1 MIETAAFA
9 PATDTPRGRPD
20 ALPARPRWREVALLV
35 AIVALAALLRL
46 PGLDQ
51 RGAWDADQGTDM
63 LVLQGLVD
71 RGEVPLLGPRTS
83 IGTFHHGAVYYYL
96 LAPAAYLS
104 GADPVV
110 VTGEIA
116 LFGIGA
122 VVAVWWLARLV
133 AGPVAGLA
141 AGLLMAVSPAGIEAS
156 TFIWN
161 PNLIPLASAVAFAA
175 ALHAIRSRHARWWLV
190 SGLGAMVVMQCHV
203 LGVVVL
209 PPLIVAWL
217 ADVRARRRWDGRVGP
232 VMGAGAGAIAIIA
245 VGYLP
250 LLAYELGHDFA
261 ETRAILAYVGG
272 GGSGAASGVLG
283 RIGIVGLRSVSWP
296 IAGLL
301 TDRLVLSLV
310 AVAVA
315 CTLAAASV
323 VVARGASRRAAVW
336 LAGSVLWAIVA
347 LALFAPSLAVI
358 TPGLPNDHYHSFLDP
373 LVLALVA
380 AGLAHV
386 AGRGVAGA
394 ASPLRPVGWRP
405 ARACLLVAVSV
416 LAWPP
421 AVSPDGGWRLADQAA
436 ARTIATLA
444 GGSDPHPGPFAL
456 EGIPPFKNVN
466 AMRFPLEHRGAIPI
480 PSDHTAGDGTVVLVC
495 DPLFDDVMGV
505 ACGGPAEGDW
515 AASAAPGLA
524 VIDSFEAG
532 PRRVITI
539 YRASP

>member
-1 MIETAAFA
+1 MIDAAA
-9 PATDTPRGRPD
+9 TPAIVGRGS
-20 ALPARPRWREVALLV
+20 LPARPTWREVAILI
-35 AIVALAALLRL
+35 AIVAFAAVLRL
-46 PGLDQ
+46 PDLDQ

-71 RGEVPLLGPRTS
+71 HGEVPLLGPRTS

-133 AGPVAGLA
+133 AGPIAGLA

-161 PNLIPLASAVAFAA
+161 PNLIPLASAIAFAA
-175 ALHAIRSRHARWWLV
+175 ALHAIRSRHARWWLL
-190 SGLGAMVVMQCHV
+190 SALGAMVVMQCHV

-217 ADVRARRRWDGRVGP
+217 ADVRGRRRAGERLGSA
-232 VMGAGAGAIAIIA
+232 MGAGAGAVAIIA

-261 ETRAILAYVGG
+261 ETRAILAYLTG

-296 IAGLL
+296 LAGLL

-310 AVAVA
+310 AFAVA
-315 CTLAAASV
+315 CALAAAAV
-323 VVARGASRRAAVW
+323 VVARGASRRAAGW
-336 LAGSVLWAIVA
+336 LAGSLLWAIVA

-373 LVLALVA
+373 LVLALVG
-380 AGLAHV
+380 AGLAQV
-386 AGRGVAGA
+386 RGRGMAGA
-394 ASPLRPVGWRP
+394 SSPIRPILASG
-405 ARACLLVAVSV
+405 AGLLLIAVSV

-421 AVSPDGGWRLADQAA
+421 PVSPDGGWRLADQSA
-436 ARTIATLA
+436 ARVHEVVGDA
-444 GGSDPHPGPFAL
+444 PFRL
-456 EGIPPFKNVN
+456 EGIPPFKNAN
-466 AMRFPLEHRGAIPI
+466 AMRFPLEHRGAAALPAAAG
-480 PSDHTAGDGTVVLVC
+480 SATAVLVC
-495 DPLFDDVMGV
+495 DPLFDDVMGA
-505 ACGGPAEGDW
+505 ACGGPAEDEW
-515 AASAAPGLA
+515 AAAAAPGSA
-524 VIDSFEAG
+524 IIDRFEAG

-539 YRASP
+539 YGPQP